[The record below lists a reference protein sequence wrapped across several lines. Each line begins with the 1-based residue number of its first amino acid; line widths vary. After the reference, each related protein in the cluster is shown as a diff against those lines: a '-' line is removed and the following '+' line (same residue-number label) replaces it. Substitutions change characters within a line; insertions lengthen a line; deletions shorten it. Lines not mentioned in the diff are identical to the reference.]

1 MLSLFVIKDK
11 TLTIRALPQLNLEES
26 CYVTKAALALD
37 LSSWK
42 GCLQVE
48 HNSLDVLFLLIVNK
62 YAFGQ
67 YPLAVVLNL
76 VPFQIHAAEYIQS
89 SLQLS
94 RALWYLESVV
104 G

>member
-11 TLTIRALPQLNLEES
+11 TKTIRALPQLDLDES

-48 HNSLDVLFLLIVNK
+48 HNSLDVLFMLVVNK
-62 YAFGQ
+62 FAFGQ
-67 YPLAVVLNL
+67 YPPAVTLNL
-76 VPFQIHAAEYIQS
+76 VPFQRHVAEYIQS
-89 SLQLS
+89 SLQLG
-94 RALWYLESVV
+94 RAPWYLDSVV
-104 G
+104 